1 MRVAAIIVIILYFLN
16 QKLLF
21 SISLSL
27 IIYFLQFCY
36 ESLIESLKVKV
47 TSLIFTATLCFSLHL
62 AVSTWEW
69 LEIELWIGKI
79 KLF

>member
-1 MRVAAIIVIILYFLN
+1 MRIAAIIVIILYFLD

-47 TSLIFTATLCFSLHL
+47 TSLIFTATLCFFLHL
-62 AVSTWEW
+62 SVSTWEW

>member
-1 MRVAAIIVIILYFLN
+1 MRIAAIIVIILYFLD

-47 TSLIFTATLCFSLHL
+47 TSLNFTATLCFSLHL

>member
-1 MRVAAIIVIILYFLN
+1 MRIAAIIVIIVIILYFLD

-36 ESLIESLKVKV
+36 ESLIESLKV
-47 TSLIFTATLCFSLHL
+47 
-62 AVSTWEW
+62 
-69 LEIELWIGKI
+69 
-79 KLF
+79 